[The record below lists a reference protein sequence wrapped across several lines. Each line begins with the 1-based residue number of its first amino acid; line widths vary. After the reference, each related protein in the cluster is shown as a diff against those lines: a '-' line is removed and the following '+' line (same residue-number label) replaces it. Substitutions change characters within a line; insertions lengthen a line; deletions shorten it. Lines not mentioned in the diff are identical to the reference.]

1 MRSLASWC
9 VHHRRLVV
17 AGWLLVLVLTIGLAS
32 AAKSNFSN
40 SFSLPG
46 TDSSRA
52 ISLLQAASPKV
63 SGDTEQVVIG
73 TSAGRSVTDSAVRA
87 RVEVMLA
94 SLAKVPH
101 VTRVVSPYA
110 AGAAVQISP
119 GHEVAYATVT
129 FDQPA
134 WDISAALAKQFVHT
148 AASAGG
154 AGVEI
159 AVGGQVAETSNGAS
173 LGSAGLGILAA
184 AVVLVVVFGS
194 VFAMLLPLI
203 SALVSLGTATALV
216 ELLSH
221 TMSIPQFSTQLMA
234 LIGLGVG
241 VDYALFIVTRH
252 RQGLQAGTDVEPSII
267 TAVNTSGRAVLFA
280 GTIVCIAVLGMFA
293 LGVSFFY
300 GLALAT
306 ALGVALTM
314 AASLTLLPALLG
326 FLGPRVLSRRQRA
339 RLATEAY
346 FSARPDVVTERPAVG
361 PWARW
366 AGFISRRPS
375 LPAIV
380 ALAVVAV
387 IAVPYFSLRLGS
399 SDQGNDPASSTTR
412 QAYDM
417 LARGFGPGFNG
428 PMQLVAVVRS
438 PTQQA
443 ALARVVTA
451 VRAQHG
457 VAAVSAPELIPA
469 KGGGEVAL
477 VTAFP
482 ATSPQAAA
490 TSVLLGQLRGHTI
503 PAAEAGSGLH
513 VYVGG
518 STAIF
523 ADFAH
528 VISAKLAL
536 FLGIIIVLS
545 FLVLAVVFRSLLIP
559 LTGAV
564 MNLLSIGAA
573 FGVLV
578 AVFQWGWLGSAL
590 GVTRTGPVESFLPVM
605 LFAILFGL
613 SMDYQVFLVTRI
625 HEEWRRTGDNR
636 AAVRDGLAATG
647 RTITSAALIMILVFA
662 SFALGDLRAI
672 KEFGIGL
679 AGGILV
685 DALVIR
691 SAVVPALMLLFGRAN
706 WWFPRWLDRALPRVA
721 VEAGS
726 PGKAG
731 LAPEEPRT
739 AEVM

>member
-1 MRSLASWC
+1 

-17 AGWLLVLVLTIGLAS
+17 AGWLLILVLTIGLAS

-52 ISLLQAASPKV
+52 ISLLQAASPRV

-73 TSAGRSVTDSAVRA
+73 TSGGRSVTDPAVRA
-87 RVEVMLA
+87 RVEAMLA

-110 AGAAVQISP
+110 AGAVAQISP

-148 AASAGG
+148 ATSASGT
-154 AGVEI
+154 GVEI
-159 AVGGQVAETSNGAS
+159 AVGGQVAETANGAS

-184 AVVLVVVFGS
+184 AVVLMLVFGS

-203 SALVSLGTATALV
+203 SALVSLGTATAIV

-252 RQGLQAGTDVEPSII
+252 RQGLQSGSDTEPSIVI
-267 TAVNTSGRAVLFA
+267 AVNTSGRAVLFA

-306 ALGVALTM
+306 TLGVALTM

-346 FSARPDVVTERPAVG
+346 FNARPDVVTEPPAAG

-366 AGFISRRPS
+366 AGFLSRRPS
-375 LPAIV
+375 LPAVV

-399 SDQGNDPASSTTR
+399 SDQGSDPASSTTR
-412 QAYDM
+412 QAYAM

-428 PMQLVAVVRS
+428 PMQLVAVVRTPS
-438 PTQQA
+438 QQA
-443 ALARVVTA
+443 ALARVVTE
-451 VRAQHG
+451 VRAQSG
-457 VAAVSAPELIPA
+457 VAAVSSPELIPA
-469 KGGGEVAL
+469 KGGGELAL

-482 ATSPQAAA
+482 VTSPQAAA
-490 TSVLLGQLRGHTI
+490 TSVLLSQLRERTI
-503 PAAEAGSGLH
+503 PAAEAGSGLR

-518 STAIF
+518 GTAIF

-536 FLGIIIVLS
+536 FLGIIIALS

-578 AVFQWGWLGSAL
+578 AVFQWGWLDSAL

-672 KEFGIGL
+672 KEFGLGL

-685 DALVIR
+685 DAVLIR
-691 SAVVPALMLLFGRAN
+691 SAVVPALMLLFGQAN

-721 VEAGS
+721 VEGGS
-726 PGKAG
+726 PGDAG
-731 LAPEEPRT
+731 LAMDAPHP
-739 AEVM
+739 AEMM